1 MAVKAFDFTKD
12 KFNETHEVYYEI
24 LRQLGIKDPKKH
36 IEEYVASLPEEKRNG
51 QMFGKMVGKM
61 FASDDERR
69 AKAAEILK
77 GLEGKTGVS
86 PYVKAYFGEMT
97 GKFIPFDTVLTAGMM
112 VGNGKS
118 LQMGCGEGKTGVLS
132 MAAFAKLTNPQKQV
146 FLTSSTPLLAAEALD
161 KLPFYEA
168 MGIARDVVLVE
179 EDGITRPQ
187 FDENGKLLM
196 KTKIDKEGKSKLVPD
211 TKKTYFKGLS
221 PEEIK
226 GLIADA
232 YKSRLVS
239 SDNAT
244 LMKHAMA
251 GLLPKAKDGMNRELL
266 ADEAD
271 FVLLDSYRPI
281 QRTKKMEPDKVQ
293 KAIQDRTMAYDILE
307 QVLASNKGI
316 QLYDIDD
323 ANQYVDFNKEGREKI
338 VAAINEAAEG
348 YSNIDKNQLYDYI
361 YDALKV
367 QTIYR
372 ENRDYQILNE
382 GKTLVSEDRASGVS
396 IDLPEGVKQALEIR
410 LFQEGKYKGP
420 ISLERKVID
429 TINVQAF
436 FSEYFALK
444 HFVSG
449 TLGIDSE
456 EIAEELGTNFGV
468 KKSEGD
474 IYEIPP
480 KGEGKRKDEGKTMY
494 KTVAEKQKAIVENAL
509 EESNNGRPV
518 LIGAVSEKELKDLK
532 EQLGKAGYKGRIL
545 MYTAASENQFQKN
558 MALSDE
564 EFEKI
569 YGVEKGQYKD
579 YAELIRGE
587 SGKEGVIT
595 LGTSIIG
602 RGTTIDTTE
611 EIDGA
616 GGIHV
621 IIDGLHE
628 TSSRNQLQYMART
641 ARGTNDGSTIEYFAY
656 DDIPEDYR
664 DGIAVDA
671 PADEVYQKVYER
683 VDHRTK
689 SVRDNVDHFVTRVRE
704 LSKNI
709 QDMPEV
715 VMSQEQKTEAMSM
728 LIARGFSIQNR
739 ALGVSDN
746 FKENI
751 AEYDREME
759 MFMKMYVAEVMHGP
773 GFDEV
778 DWMKKNNYGDK
789 VSTFIPFSER
799 EKKNL
804 FSLEGV
810 VRIAQEVRTG
820 EVKTSAQFSKEAVE
834 TERANLN
841 PELANDENK
850 KEEGR

>member
-1 MAVKAFDFTKD
+1 M
-12 KFNETHEVYYEI
+12 KFFQLILHNSPSADLRYAEELYNGICVYFPEYDINKYI
-24 LRQLGIKDPKKH
+24 L
-36 IEEYVASLPEEKRNG
+36 
-51 QMFGKMVGKM
+51 
-61 FASDDERR
+61 DDENNLSE
-69 AKAAEILK
+69 AIINLINTCDYLFIHNLGNNKNYYKQLCELITCKKILFITNQSLK
-77 GLEGKTGVS
+77 KFLSKINLE
-86 PYVKAYFGEMT
+86 Y
-97 GKFIPFDTVLTAGMM
+97 I
-112 VGNGKS
+112 
-118 LQMGCGEGKTGVLS
+118 
-132 MAAFAKLTNPQKQV
+132 
-146 FLTSSTPLLAAEALD
+146 
-161 KLPFYEA
+161 
-168 MGIARDVVLVE
+168 
-179 EDGITRPQ
+179 
-187 FDENGKLLM
+187 
-196 KTKIDKEGKSKLVPD
+196 
-211 TKKTYFKGLS
+211 
-221 PEEIK
+221 
-226 GLIADA
+226 
-232 YKSRLVS
+232 
-239 SDNAT
+239 
-244 LMKHAMA
+244 
-251 GLLPKAKDGMNRELL
+251 ELL
-266 ADEAD
+266 LNSCYKI
-271 FVLLDSYRPI
+271 VLNQHINGLVKTIMTLAKQDITNKLIQLDYI
-281 QRTKKMEPDKVQ
+281 YEPDYNIINNIKN
-293 KAIQDRTMAYDILE
+293 KEIIQI
-307 QVLASNKGI
+307 SNKGLDSKYELFI
-316 QLYDIDD
+316 NLFENKQNYF
-323 ANQYVDFNKEGREKI
+323 NDFI
-338 VAAINEAAEG
+338 W
-348 YSNIDKNQLYDYI
+348 
-361 YDALKV
+361 
-367 QTIYR
+367 
-372 ENRDYQILNE
+372 
-382 GKTLVSEDRASGVS
+382 
-396 IDLPEGVKQALEIR
+396 
-410 LFQEGKYKGP
+410 
-420 ISLERKVID
+420 
-429 TINVQAF
+429 
-436 FSEYFALK
+436 
-444 HFVSG
+444 
-449 TLGIDSE
+449 
-456 EIAEELGTNFGV
+456 
-468 KKSEGD
+468 
-474 IYEIPP
+474 
-480 KGEGKRKDEGKTMY
+480 
-494 KTVAEKQKAIVENAL
+494 
-509 EESNNGRPV
+509 
-518 LIGAVSEKELKDLK
+518 
-532 EQLGKAGYKGRIL
+532 
-545 MYTAASENQFQKN
+545 
-558 MALSDE
+558 
-564 EFEKI
+564 KI

-611 EIDGA
+611 KIDGA

-715 VMSQEQKTEAMSM
+715 VMSQEKKTEAMSM

-789 VSTFIPFSER
+789 VSTYIPFSER

-834 TERANLN
+834 TERASLN